1 MVLQSKKE
9 TIVTN
14 PLLTALDIRDCRHSL
29 FQRLLRRYVSCPDVT
44 AMLTR
49 QGRMHRDIAE
59 FPSKCFY
66 SGLLQPVPLSH
77 QLRELPYP
85 DEEADPWT
93 KLLLKSR
100 VVFVN
105 APLPKSSP
113 SDKVNTV
120 EADIIAEMTVA
131 VYHLSPDTFSSKTTV
146 GVIVP
151 YRNQIA
157 TVRNAIDRHG
167 ISELHD
173 ITIDTVERYQGSQR
187 DVIIYGFTV
196 QHRYQLEFLTA
207 NDFVED
213 GVIIDPKLN
222 VAMTRAREHLV
233 LVGHA
238 PLLINDEVF
247 ARLIQQL

>member
-1 MVLQSKKE
+1 M
-9 TIVTN
+9 
-14 PLLTALDIRDCRHSL
+14 
-29 FQRLLRRYVSCPDVT
+29 
-44 AMLTR
+44 
-49 QGRMHRDIAE
+49 
-59 FPSKCFY
+59 
-66 SGLLQPVPLSH
+66 
-77 QLRELPYP
+77 
-85 DEEADPWT
+85 
-93 KLLLKSR
+93 
-100 VVFVN
+100 
-105 APLPKSSP
+105 
-113 SDKVNTV
+113 
-120 EADIIAEMTVA
+120 
-131 VYHLSPDTFSSKTTV
+131 
-146 GVIVP
+146 
-151 YRNQIA
+151 
-157 TVRNAIDRHG
+157 RNAIDRHG